1 MVYGKCR
8 KDFYK
13 IFIMISEKYLKDKTI
28 IVTGALGKL
37 GQNLCKNLHN
47 SNASVIAIARL
58 KNKKK
63 ELVKK
68 ISSFCDLYD
77 CDVSNE
83 EEFKEIIVQIKSKY
97 KEINGLV
104 TTTSFR
110 PMKLGIDDSI
120 ENWID
125 SVSKNSAAIFI
136 PCRCVG
142 KIMCKQKLGSIVN
155 VSSIYGLGAPLPNLY
170 KGTDL
175 KTEPDYP
182 FIKGGTI
189 ALTKYLASFF
199 GEYNVRVNVITPGG
213 IFNNQPEIFLGNYS
227 KRVPLQRMAFED
239 EVSNTISFLLSD
251 QSTYIT
257 GATIPIDGG
266 WSAT

>member
-1 MVYGKCR
+1 MSFENYLE
-8 KDFYK
+8 DK
-13 IFIMISEKYLKDKTI
+13 II

-37 GQNLCKNLHN
+37 GQNLCNNLN
-47 SNASVIAIARL
+47 NANANVIGIGRL
-58 KNKKK
+58 KNKNK
-63 ELVKK
+63 ELIKK

-83 EEFKEIIVQIKSKY
+83 LDFKNIISQIKKKY
-97 KEINGLV
+97 KKIDGLV
-104 TTTSFR
+104 TATSFR
-110 PMKLGIDDSI
+110 PMKLGLDDSI
-120 ENWID
+120 KNWTESI
-125 SVSKNSAAIFI
+125 SINSSAIFI
-136 PCRCVG
+136 PCRCIG
-142 KIMCKQKLGSIVN
+142 KIMCNQKFGSIVN

-170 KGTDL
+170 EGTDL

-189 ALTKYLASFF
+189 AFTKYLASFF

-213 IFNNQPEIFLGNYS
+213 IFNNQPEVFLNNYS
-227 KRVPLQRMAFED
+227 KRVPLQRLAFED
-239 EVSNTISFLLSD
+239 EVSNSIIYLLSD
-251 QSTYIT
+251 HSTYIT